1 MAQSASLASS
11 KASESSRLSLQTT
24 NKTNTSEL
32 DKGNDVVPGLLYY
45 EFLPLVRRS
54 KTTGLL
60 EFQEFDDVVERASD
74 WYRQICGYRVVSM
87 ETVQFKFRDKDPAS
101 SSSFSGEAKGDR
113 SSRSDEDSTR
123 LSAQKH
129 YYGDGLRVWVF
140 PCEAHINGGVE
151 LGYLDLEPQLVE
163 QPAGCIRYET
173 VPDLLERF
181 NAEQATGARPVPGKV
196 IGVESR
202 DVRQPEKMRR
212 DVDQGD
218 GFSYFQLFSLRIF
231 FYRGCPLERGYSTA
245 DISANAQSRERKRGY
260 NCARQRDERLG
271 REFARCTQHFAP
283 AFFSVAE
290 VRDVVPKPLDDYA
303 FEDFTCVLKRA
314 SQWLHS
320 ESPLKLYNLQTLFVK
335 AKIDVPPGTAL
346 SRKVRTLVRYL
357 KVLRIVYS
365 TFPES
370 AADFASLRSPR
381 CLSHRVFMPALSRD
395 GRDLPVAEAIR
406 TLKANMS
413 LWSVGLRGNILCAE
427 SLTVDYD
434 PSGRGPSKINA
445 SAPSKSEIMAA
456 TNAGGAAQRRARVV
470 LYFRVYTDAPEPVE
484 KAAAAPPTSI
494 SRPRLNANS
503 VTLSRSAAA
512 VANRKCRIM

>member
-1 MAQSASLASS
+1 MTQSASLASS

-129 YYGDGLRVWVF
+129 YYGDGLRVWLF

-231 FYRGCPLERGYSTA
+231 FYRGLPT
-245 DISANAQSRERKRGY
+245 RERI
-260 NCARQRDERLG
+260 Q
-271 REFARCTQHFAP
+271 
-283 AFFSVAE
+283 

-335 AKIDVPPGTAL
+335 AKIGRNTGILHADVPPGTAL

-406 TLKANMS
+406 ALKANMS

-456 TNAGGAAQRRARVV
+456 TNAGGATQRRARVV

>member
-1 MAQSASLASS
+1 MEQSASLASS
-11 KASESSRLSLQTT
+11 KPSESSQHSSQTSS
-24 NKTNTSEL
+24 KTNSSEH
-32 DKGNDVVPGLLYY
+32 DKGNEVVPGLLYY

-60 EFQEFDDVVERASD
+60 EFQGFNDVVERASD

-87 ETVQFKFRDKDPAS
+87 ETVQFKFRDRDPAS
-101 SSSFSGEAKGDR
+101 SSSTSGEAKGGR
-113 SSRSDEDSTR
+113 SLRSDEDGTR
-123 LSAQKH
+123 LPLSAQKH
-129 YYGDGLRVWVF
+129 YYGDGLRQAVMQVWLF

-151 LGYLDLEPQLVE
+151 LGYLDLVPQLVE
-163 QPAGCIRYET
+163 RPAGCIRYET

-202 DVRQPEKMRR
+202 DVRQPDKMRR

-218 GFSYFQLFSLRIF
+218 GFGYFQLFSLRIF
-231 FYRGCPLERGYSTA
+231 FYRGLPT
-245 DISANAQSRERKRGY
+245 RERIPELR
-260 NCARQRDERLG
+260 
-271 REFARCTQHFAP
+271 HS
-283 AFFSVAE
+283 FF
-290 VRDVVPKPLDDYA
+290 L
-303 FEDFTCVLKRA
+303 FTSFLKELA
-314 SQWLHS
+314 SQWLQS

-381 CLSHRVFMPALSRD
+381 CMSHRVFMPALTRD

-406 TLKANMS
+406 ALKADMS

-445 SAPSKSEIMAA
+445 SAASKSEIMAA

-470 LYFRVYTDAPEPVE
+470 LYFRVYTDAPEPIE
-484 KAAAAPPTSI
+484 KAAAPPSTSV
-494 SRPRLNANS
+494 SRPRMSANS
-503 VTLSRSAAA
+503 ATLSSRSSVPA
-512 VANRKCRIM
+512 VTNRKCRIM

>member
-129 YYGDGLRVWVF
+129 YYGDGLRQEKPRVWVF

-231 FYRGCPLERGYSTA
+231 FYRGCPLERGY
-245 DISANAQSRERKRGY
+245 RG
-260 NCARQRDERLG
+260 E
-271 REFARCTQHFAP
+271 
-283 AFFSVAE
+283 E

>member
-129 YYGDGLRVWVF
+129 YYGDGLRVWLF

-231 FYRGCPLERGYSTA
+231 FYRGLPT
-245 DISANAQSRERKRGY
+245 RERI
-260 NCARQRDERLG
+260 Q
-271 REFARCTQHFAP
+271 
-283 AFFSVAE
+283 

-303 FEDFTCVLKRA
+303 FEDFTYVLKRA

-484 KAAAAPPTSI
+484 KAAAAPPTSVC
-494 SRPRLNANS
+494 RPRLNANS
-503 VTLSRSAAA
+503 VALSRSAAA

>member
-1 MAQSASLASS
+1 MAQSASLTSS
-11 KASESSRLSLQTT
+11 KASGSSRLSLQTV
-24 NKTNTSEL
+24 NKSNASEE
-32 DKGNDVVPGLLYY
+32 DKGQDVVPGLLYY

-54 KTTGLL
+54 KTTSLL
-60 EFQEFDDVVERASD
+60 EFQAFEDVVERASD

-87 ETVQFKFRDKDPAS
+87 ETVQFKFRDRDPAS
-101 SSSFSGEAKGDR
+101 SSSSGEAKGYR
-113 SSRSDEDSTR
+113 SSRSDEERAS

-129 YYGDGLRVWVF
+129 YYGDGLRVWLF

-163 QPAGCIRYET
+163 KPAGCIRYET

-181 NAEQATGARPVPGKV
+181 NAEQTTGARPVPGKV

-212 DVDQGD
+212 DVAQGD
-218 GFSYFQLFSLRIF
+218 GFGYFQLFSLRIF
-231 FYRGCPLERGYSTA
+231 FYRGLPT
-245 DISANAQSRERKRGY
+245 RERI
-260 NCARQRDERLG
+260 Q
-271 REFARCTQHFAP
+271 
-283 AFFSVAE
+283 
-290 VRDVVPKPLDDYA
+290 VRDMVPKPLDDYA

-314 SQWLHS
+314 SQWLQS

-370 AADFASLRSPR
+370 AAEFASLSFPR
-381 CLSHRVFMPALSRD
+381 CLSHRVFMPALSRG

-406 TLKANMS
+406 ALKANMS
-413 LWSVGLRGNILCAE
+413 LWSVALRGNVLCAE

-434 PSGRGPSKINA
+434 PSGRGSSKINA
-445 SAPSKSEIMAA
+445 SAPRKSEIMAA
-456 TNAGGAAQRRARVV
+456 TNASGAAQRRARVV
-470 LYFRVYTDAPEPVE
+470 LYFRVYTDAPEPPE
-484 KAAAAPPTSI
+484 KAATAPPASAVV
-494 SRPRLNANS
+494 SRPRLSAS
-503 VTLSRSAAA
+503 STLSSRGAA
-512 VANRKCRIM
+512 VENRKCRIM

>member
-1 MAQSASLASS
+1 MEQSASLASS
-11 KASESSRLSLQTT
+11 KPSESSQHSSQTSS
-24 NKTNTSEL
+24 KTKSSEH
-32 DKGNDVVPGLLYY
+32 DKGNEVVPGLLYY

-60 EFQEFDDVVERASD
+60 EFQGFNDVVERASD

-87 ETVQFKFRDKDPAS
+87 ETVQFKFRDRDPAS
-101 SSSFSGEAKGDR
+101 SSSSSGEAKGER
-113 SSRSDEDSTR
+113 SSRSDEDGTR
-123 LSAQKH
+123 LPLSAQKH
-129 YYGDGLRVWVF
+129 YYGDGLRVWLF

-151 LGYLDLEPQLVE
+151 LGYLDLVPQLVE
-163 QPAGCIRYET
+163 RPAGCVRYET

-202 DVRQPEKMRR
+202 DVRQPDKMRR

-218 GFSYFQLFSLRIF
+218 GFGYFQLFSLRVF
-231 FYRGCPLERGYSTA
+231 FYRGLPT
-245 DISANAQSRERKRGY
+245 RERI
-260 NCARQRDERLG
+260 QI
-271 REFARCTQHFAP
+271 
-283 AFFSVAE
+283 
-290 VRDVVPKPLDDYA
+290 RDVVPKPLDDYA
-303 FEDFTCVLKRA
+303 FEEFPCVLKRA
-314 SQWLHS
+314 SQWLQS

-381 CLSHRVFMPALSRD
+381 CMSHRVFMPALTRD

-406 TLKANMS
+406 ALKADMS

-456 TNAGGAAQRRARVV
+456 TNAGGAAQQRARVV

-484 KAAAAPPTSI
+484 KAAAPPSTSV
-494 SRPRLNANS
+494 SRPRMSANS
-503 VTLSRSAAA
+503 DALSSRSSVPA
-512 VANRKCRIM
+512 VTNRKCRIM

>member
-32 DKGNDVVPGLLYY
+32 DQGNDVVPGLLYY

-87 ETVQFKFRDKDPAS
+87 ETVQFKFRDRDSAS

-113 SSRSDEDSTR
+113 SSRSDEDGSR

-129 YYGDGLRVWVF
+129 YYGDGLRVWLF

-231 FYRGCPLERGYSTA
+231 FYRGLPT
-245 DISANAQSRERKRGY
+245 RERI
-260 NCARQRDERLG
+260 Q
-271 REFARCTQHFAP
+271 
-283 AFFSVAE
+283 

-484 KAAAAPPTSI
+484 KAAAAPPTSV
-494 SRPRLNANS
+494 SRPRLSVNS
-503 VTLSRSAAA
+503 VTLPRSAAA

>member
-24 NKTNTSEL
+24 NKTNTSEQ
-32 DKGNDVVPGLLYY
+32 DKGNDVIPGLLYY

-87 ETVQFKFRDKDPAS
+87 ETVQFKFRDRDPAS
-101 SSSFSGEAKGDR
+101 SSTCSGEVKADHI
-113 SSRSDEDSTR
+113 SRSDEDGTR
-123 LSAQKH
+123 LSALKH
-129 YYGDGLRVWVF
+129 YYGDGLRQGPQMALSNVERVWLF

-163 QPAGCIRYET
+163 QPAGCVRYET

-202 DVRQPEKMRR
+202 DVQ
-212 DVDQGD
+212 
-218 GFSYFQLFSLRIF
+218 
-231 FYRGCPLERGYSTA
+231 
-245 DISANAQSRERKRGY
+245 
-260 NCARQRDERLG
+260 
-271 REFARCTQHFAP
+271 
-283 AFFSVAE
+283 

-314 SQWLHS
+314 SQWLQS

-346 SRKVRTLVRYL
+346 SRRVRTLVRYL

-395 GRDLPVAEAIR
+395 GRDVPVAEAIR
-406 TLKANMS
+406 ALKANMS
-413 LWSVGLRGNILCAE
+413 LWSVGLRLTDCCKVTKQILVSGDAQGGNILCAE

-484 KAAAAPPTSI
+484 KAAAPPIDHSQPTPPERELCHTVQQKRPGCSEPEVPHHVTRGSRVLELRTVTSPD
-494 SRPRLNANS
+494 RRLAL
-503 VTLSRSAAA
+503 VE
-512 VANRKCRIM
+512 

>member
-1 MAQSASLASS
+1 MAQSVSLTSS
-11 KASESSRLSLQTT
+11 KASGSSRLSLQAF
-24 NKTNTSEL
+24 NKSNASEQ
-32 DKGNDVVPGLLYY
+32 DKGQDVVPGLLYY

-54 KTTGLL
+54 KSTGLL

-87 ETVQFKFRDKDPAS
+87 ETVQFKFRDRDPAS
-101 SSSFSGEAKGDR
+101 SSSSGEAKGYR
-113 SSRSDEDSTR
+113 SSRSDEDGTR

-129 YYGDGLRVWVF
+129 YYGDGLRQGTQTAVWLF

-163 QPAGCIRYET
+163 QPAGCIRYEA

-181 NAEQATGARPVPGKV
+181 NAEQGDRREAL
-196 IGVESR
+196 ESR

-212 DVDQGD
+212 DVAQGD
-218 GFSYFQLFSLRIF
+218 GFGYFQLFSLRIF
-231 FYRGCPLERGYSTA
+231 FYRGLPT
-245 DISANAQSRERKRGY
+245 RERIPT
-260 NCARQRDERLG
+260 
-271 REFARCTQHFAP
+271 REPVVNATTPWSLQFFLFCYGNQYKTSLP
-283 AFFSVAE
+283 AEETFCWKYSVV
-290 VRDVVPKPLDDYA
+290 VRPIY
-303 FEDFTCVLKRA
+303 
-314 SQWLHS
+314 
-320 ESPLKLYNLQTLFVK
+320 
-335 AKIDVPPGTAL
+335 VPPGTAL

-370 AADFASLRSPR
+370 AAEFANLRFPR
-381 CLSHRVFMPALSRD
+381 CLSHHVFMPALSRD

-406 TLKANMS
+406 ALKANMS

-470 LYFRVYTDAPEPVE
+470 LYFRVYTDAPEPPE
-484 KAAAAPPTSI
+484 KAAAAPPATMVV
-494 SRPRLNANS
+494 SRPRLNAS
-503 VTLSRSAAA
+503 STLSTRGAAIE
-512 VANRKCRIM
+512 NRKCRIM

>member
-1 MAQSASLASS
+1 MEQSASLASS
-11 KASESSRLSLQTT
+11 KPSESSHTRRRRLARQNPRNTT
-24 NKTNTSEL
+24 
-32 DKGNDVVPGLLYY
+32 
-45 EFLPLVRRS
+45 

-60 EFQEFDDVVERASD
+60 EFQGFNDVVERASD

-87 ETVQFKFRDKDPAS
+87 ETVQFKFRDRDPAS
-101 SSSFSGEAKGDR
+101 SSSSSGEAKGER
-113 SSRSDEDSTR
+113 SLRWDEDGTR
-123 LSAQKH
+123 LPLSAQKH
-129 YYGDGLRVWVF
+129 YYGDGLRVWLF

-151 LGYLDLEPQLVE
+151 LGYLDLVPQLVE
-163 QPAGCIRYET
+163 RPAGCVRYET
-173 VPDLLERF
+173 VPDLLER
-181 NAEQATGARPVPGKV
+181 
-196 IGVESR
+196 
-202 DVRQPEKMRR
+202 
-212 DVDQGD
+212 GD
-218 GFSYFQLFSLRIF
+218 GFGYFQLFSLRVF
-231 FYRGCPLERGYSTA
+231 FYRGLPT
-245 DISANAQSRERKRGY
+245 RERI
-260 NCARQRDERLG
+260 QI
-271 REFARCTQHFAP
+271 
-283 AFFSVAE
+283 
-290 VRDVVPKPLDDYA
+290 RDVVPKPLDDYA
-303 FEDFTCVLKRA
+303 FEEFPCVLKRA
-314 SQWLHS
+314 SQWLQS

-381 CLSHRVFMPALSRD
+381 CMSHRVFMPALTRD

-406 TLKANMS
+406 ALKADMS

-470 LYFRVYTDAPEPVE
+470 LYFRVYTDAPEPVQ
-484 KAAAAPPTSI
+484 KAAAPPSTSV
-494 SRPRLNANS
+494 SQPRMSANS
-503 VTLSRSAAA
+503 GALSSRSIVPA
-512 VANRKCRIM
+512 VTNRKCRIM